1 MTWITLQRIAG
12 AVTDVD
18 VYDMAP
24 IPPVLP
30 LDTVP
35 NTLSLPNSDVP
46 ASFQVQ
52 EPLLELA
59 QPVIPQEVRT
69 AQEVAVESLPSSSHA
84 ASLPSSGRATSSHA
98 TSSIR
103 TDFKFK
109 SHVFKNPSAE
119 SPEQPQARALK
130 GKSRP
135 RAKTMTA
142 AKAAAVKAAKKGKK
156 TANSDEQ

>member
-35 NTLSLPNSDVP
+35 NALSLPNSDVP

-52 EPLLELA
+52 EPLLQLA
-59 QPVIPQEVRT
+59 QPVIPQEV
-69 AQEVAVESLPSSSHA
+69 AAESLPCSSHA
-84 ASLPSSGRATSSHA
+84 ESLPSSGRATSSHA